1 MATHVTGD
9 NDLSSVPNGV
19 HRQFRRLYAAHRW
32 SEQLLSQVPD
42 ADDYRHEDLPP
53 PLARLLGRYGCNV
66 IFNVIEACLI
76 RLLTESTV
84 PPSVADS
91 RTSRQPGRQPAD

>member
-1 MATHVTGD
+1 MATHVSGD
-9 NDLSSVPNGV
+9 NDRSSGPNGV
-19 HRQFRRLYAAHRW
+19 HRQFRRLHMAHRW
-32 SEQLLSQVPD
+32 SEQLLSQVPG
-42 ADDYRHEDLPP
+42 AGDYRHEDLPP

-66 IFNVIEACLI
+66 IFNVIEACLM

-91 RTSRQPGRQPAD
+91 RAKQPGRRPAD